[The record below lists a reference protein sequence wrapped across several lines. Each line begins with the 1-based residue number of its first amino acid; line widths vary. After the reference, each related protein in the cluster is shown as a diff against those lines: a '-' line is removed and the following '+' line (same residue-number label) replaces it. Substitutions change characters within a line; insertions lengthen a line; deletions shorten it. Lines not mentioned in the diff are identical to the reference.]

1 MANFPSHLI
10 DTKRKDKT
18 WVSKYIQAAW
28 KDFQES
34 YPDGFYNAK
43 DRYHETKLY
52 MLGKQPITKYK
63 KMLDPQK
70 TASGDESWFN
80 IDWNVIPIIPKFRR
94 IALGRL
100 KKSSYNINATAVD
113 AIAVDDKEKYYADA
127 AAKIMIRKEFEKQGL
142 DPEMIGMKDSE
153 PQDLDELEMH
163 LNYSYKH
170 QMASEMEQAIELI
183 LNLNGYDE
191 LRSTVIEDIHD
202 YGIAGYKEYFDSA
215 GKIKVKRVNPSN
227 LVTSYTTDKSFSDIQ
242 YCGEVVEMTI
252 ADLKQFAGAEI
263 TDAQYEELYKQFEGK
278 NSSTQIKHSE
288 YAKNYDGQRIKVLDL
303 EFFSVND
310 LVLEERINRK
320 GNVVVGRTDR
330 EKKDTEKKR
339 YSRTSYKVVYKGM
352 WVVDSD
358 IYFNCGLQTNMKRAK
373 SSLSDT
379 SMSYHLIAPDIYQMV
394 TYSLGEQMKSI
405 ADQIQLA
412 WYKLQNVMLRARPR
426 GIMIEIGALENVP
439 LGKGGRAMK
448 PLDIIDLYNQTGNLV
463 FRASDDEGVQN
474 GYRPITELNNGLGDE
489 AARYF
494 DIINRNVQLLRDILG
509 FNEVSDASTPD
520 PRMLKGVAALAS
532 ESTNNALAYIKDAE
546 RSLTERLA
554 YNISL
559 RIQDAVE
566 HGTLKGYIKALG
578 SNSLKFFEASKDITL
593 HDYGIFIQ
601 DKPDEYQKEKMARRL
616 EQALQSNQITIAD
629 SLAIE
634 NIDNIKQAEEVLAF
648 RIKRNQEE
656 ARKNSERQQQMNAQV
671 QMQSAQAAEQAKQQ
685 TIQID
690 SQAKAQLMR
699 MEKEL
704 DFQLQQ
710 QKYQFEMQLE
720 QLRVSGRIEQRKI
733 EGQSREYIAD
743 VKTSK
748 EKGTNLQEGI
758 TS

>member
-10 DTKRKDKT
+10 ETRRKDKA
-18 WVSKYIQAAW
+18 WVSKYIRAAW
-28 KDFQES
+28 QDFQES

-52 MLGKQPITKYK
+52 MLGKQPVTKYK

-113 AIAVDDKEKYYADA
+113 AIAQDDKEKYYADA
-127 AAKIMIRKEFEKQGL
+127 AAKIMMKKEFEKQGL
-142 DPEMIGMKDSE
+142 DPEMIGMKDSD

-170 QMASEMEQAIELI
+170 QMASEMEQAIDLV
-183 LNLNGYDE
+183 LNLNKFSD
-191 LRSTVIEDIHD
+191 LRGSIIEDVHD

-215 GKIKVKRVNPSN
+215 GRIKVRRVNPSN
-227 LVTSYTTDKSFSDIQ
+227 LVTSYTTDKNFSDIQ
-242 YCGEVVEMTI
+242 YCGEVIEMTI
-252 ADLKQFAGAEI
+252 TDLKQMAGDQLTEA
-263 TDAQYEELYKQFEGK
+263 DYEHLYKQFEGK
-278 NSSTQIKHSE
+278 NNNTQIKHSQ
-288 YAKNYDGQRIKVLDL
+288 YAKNYDGMRIKVLDL

-310 LVLEERINRK
+310 MVLEERINRK

-330 EKKDTEKKR
+330 AKKATEKKR

-358 IYFNCGLQTNMKRAK
+358 IYFNTGLQTNMKRAK
-373 SSLSDT
+373 NSLSET
-379 SMSYHLIAPDIYQMV
+379 SLSYHLVAPDIYQMV

-439 LGKGGRAMK
+439 LGKGGKAMK

-463 FRASDDEGVQN
+463 FRAADDEGVQA

-520 PRMLKGVAALAS
+520 PRMLKGVASLAS
-532 ESTNNALAYIKDAE
+532 ESTNNALSYIKDAE

-559 RIQDAVE
+559 RIQDAAQQ
-566 HGTLKGYIKALG
+566 GTLSGYVKALG
-578 SNSLKFFEASKDITL
+578 SNSMTFFKASKDITL
-593 HDYGIFIQ
+593 HDYGIFLQ

-634 NIDNIKQAEEVLAF
+634 NIDNLKQAEEVLAF
-648 RIKRNQEE
+648 KIKRNKEE
-656 ARKNSERQQQMNAQV
+656 QRKDAERQQQMNAQV
-671 QMQSAQAAEQAKQQ
+671 QMQSSQAAEQAKQQ
-685 TIQID
+685 TLQVD
-690 SQAKAQLMR
+690 AQVRAQLIQ
-699 MEKEL
+699 MEKQL
-704 DFQLQQ
+704 DYKLQE
-710 QKYQFEMQLE
+710 QKYQYEMQLE
-720 QLRVSGRIEQRKI
+720 QLRVTGRIEQRKI
-733 EGQSREYIAD
+733 EGESREYIAD
-743 VKTSK
+743 IKNMKDIGNIPQEEQTS
-748 EKGTNLQEGI
+748 
-758 TS
+758 